1 MAGDRL
7 QSIYNSK
14 EHSWSKLG
22 INMQGRSN
30 FLKTCYRAGRENSFL
45 ALKFLQQNEYL
56 REEVKRFYKENEDII
71 LDNTNEIKSTI
82 DFIEG
87 EYEEIIN
94 CVNSLIRSKT
104 YYYNDILIICNYKNQ
119 CEKIKN
125 MLPSNIRINTRFI
138 KEADKEDMD
147 TCLLTS
153 TYYSSKGL
161 EGKIVI
167 LVDVDFFSGN
177 LDNKKEIMDRKL
189 LYVGMTRASEKLI
202 IHGKNFYKN
211 SFAKDIKNIYES
223 SVEFG

>member
-1 MAGDRL
+1 
-7 QSIYNSK
+7 
-14 EHSWSKLG
+14 
-22 INMQGRSN
+22 
-30 FLKTCYRAGRENSFL
+30 
-45 ALKFLQQNEYL
+45 
-56 REEVKRFYKENEDII
+56 
-71 LDNTNEIKSTI
+71 
-82 DFIEG
+82 
-87 EYEEIIN
+87 
-94 CVNSLIRSKT
+94 
-104 YYYNDILIICNYKNQ
+104 
-119 CEKIKN
+119 

-211 SFAKDIKNIYES
+211 SFAKDIKISMKVLWNLDKIKRLAYKQ
-223 SVEFG
+223 VLFILNKAKFNQNEFYI